1 MVKRLFFATVM
12 AVSPLMM
19 LAQGLITGSVKDA
32 RSGETLIGA
41 SVIVKNEK
49 NSQLRLGFIIAFILF
64 SIWSFYLLAHTSYF
78 KMTFML
84 YDSVL
89 F

>member
-49 NSQLRLGFIIAFILF
+49 GQGVVTDTNGNFSLQAPKDAPLMWMSTTLRNP
-64 SIWSFYLLAHTSYF
+64 
-78 KMTFML
+78 
-84 YDSVL
+84 
-89 F
+89 

>member
-49 NSQLRLGFIIAFILF
+49 G
-64 SIWSFYLLAHTSYF
+64 H
-78 KMTFML
+78 
-84 YDSVL
+84 
-89 F
+89 